1 MSNVQIS
8 VVMGV
13 RNEAGHIEE
22 LLGDIAAQNLPKD
35 QFEVIIADGESDDGT
50 DDIIAHW
57 MAEHPEIQAQLLHNS
72 KRWQYPGVNMCIRQA
87 QGKAMLVLDGHA
99 RIPADFLSN
108 NLEVLEKSGAG
119 VVGGFWDTQ
128 GADSTWGK
136 AIEGALSSW
145 FGVGS
150 ARFRIEGEPGPVD
163 VVPFGCFR
171 REVFERVG
179 LYREAL
185 GSNADL
191 DIFQRVHQA
200 GFTVYLD
207 SSIRATYF
215 ARPNLQSLAR
225 QMFRNGRWFPAHLKA
240 TRPRHLAPLVF
251 VLGLIGLPPLSL
263 AWAPLIWVWGAMVGS
278 YAVLRIG
285 ARLRNLDSGVRAA
298 VVFPVMHLS
307 YGLGW
312 LAGFVSPDVWQAR
325 YKGHAAPPQLK
336 ASPTMTSLP
345 SEGTGLTFTGSG

>member
-22 LLGDIAAQNLPKD
+22 LLADIAAQNLPKD

-99 RIPADFLSN
+99 RIPVDFLSN

-150 ARFRIEGEPGPVD
+150 ARFRNAS
-163 VVPFGCFR
+163 GCIGKR
-171 REVFERVG
+171 WAQMRIW
-179 LYREAL
+179 
-185 GSNADL
+185 
-191 DIFQRVHQA
+191 IF
-200 GFTVYLD
+200 
-207 SSIRATYF
+207 SSESIRPDLPSIWIAVSGPPTLPVPICSRLPGRCF
-215 ARPNLQSLAR
+215 A
-225 QMFRNGRWFPAHLKA
+225 M
-240 TRPRHLAPLVF
+240 
-251 VLGLIGLPPLSL
+251 
-263 AWAPLIWVWGAMVGS
+263 GAG
-278 YAVLRIG
+278 
-285 ARLRNLDSGVRAA
+285 
-298 VVFPVMHLS
+298 
-307 YGLGW
+307 
-312 LAGFVSPDVWQAR
+312 
-325 YKGHAAPPQLK
+325 
-336 ASPTMTSLP
+336 SLP
-345 SEGTGLTFTGSG
+345 I

>member
-1 MSNVQIS
+1 MSDVQIS

-13 RNEAGHIEE
+13 RNEADHIEE
-22 LLGDIAAQNLPKD
+22 LLADIIVQDLSNG
-35 QFEVIIADGESDDGT
+35 QFELIIADGESDDGT
-50 DDIIAHW
+50 DDIIARW
-57 MAEHPEIQAQLLHNS
+57 MADHPKIRAKLIHNA
-72 KRWQYPGVNMCIRQA
+72 KRWQYPGVNMCIRHA
-87 QGKAMLVLDGHA
+87 QGEAILVLDGHA
-99 RIPADFLSN
+99 RIPPDFLSN
-108 NLEVLEKSGAG
+108 NLEALESSGAG
-119 VVGGFWDTQ
+119 VVGGFWNTR
-128 GADSTWGK
+128 GAGSVWGK

-179 LYREAL
+179 LYREEL

-191 DIFQRVHQA
+191 DIFQRVRQA
-200 GFTVYLD
+200 GFMVYLD
-207 SSIRATYF
+207 TSIQATYF

-251 VLGLIGLPPLSL
+251 VLGMIGLPLLSL
-263 AWAPLIWVWGAMVGS
+263 ACLPLIWVWVAMVGCYVVAS
-278 YAVLRIG
+278 AVTAVRIG
-285 ARLRNLDSGVRAA
+285 TNLKSVAIGARAA
-298 VVFPVMHLS
+298 VVFPAMHIA

-312 LAGFVSPDVWQAR
+312 LVGFVSPDVWQAR
-325 YKGHAAPPQLK
+325 CRSHKSPPQLN
-336 ASPTMTSLP
+336 ATPTMTSLP
-345 SEGTGLTFTGSG
+345 S